1 MDFVLVHGTTQGPG
15 GWALLERELAGHR
28 TFAVDLLDGDG
39 TDFPALVRRQLPE
52 LERPV
57 VVAHSG
63 SGVLLPA
70 IGAALGASRLVWV
83 GAYIPDF
90 TGGRSLAEEVA
101 AGVTELFHP
110 EWAGVDPTRDPALAD
125 RFLFHDCAAEVR
137 AWAHGTLRLFHPA
150 VLPAQRAGRTPS
162 IPSTVVVPTADRT
175 LRPEWMARAA
185 RERLGV
191 EPVRIDAGHCPHVSR
206 PAELARLVVSGKQ
219 G

>member
-28 TFAVDLLDGDG
+28 THPVHLLDGDG
-39 TDFPALVRRQLPE
+39 PDFPALVRRQLPE

-63 SGVLLPA
+63 AGVLLPA

-101 AGVTELFHP
+101 DGAAELVHP
-110 EWAGVDPTRDPALAD
+110 GWIGVDPTRDPAPAD
-125 RFLFHDCAAEVR
+125 RFLFHDCTAEVR
-137 AWAHGTLRLFHPA
+137 AWAHGTLRLFHPPE
-150 VLPAQRAGRTPS
+150 LPARPAGPAPARVPPGRTGP
-162 IPSTVVVPTADRT
+162 ADPRG
-175 LRPEWMARAA
+175 RPK
-185 RERLGV
+185 
-191 EPVRIDAGHCPHVSR
+191 P
-206 PAELARLVVSGKQ
+206 
-219 G
+219 